1 MRFVLSRNRIR
12 TFACLLMLFLLLT
25 VIVPGTVVSVC
36 AAQDSRASD
45 SENAE
50 ADEKEKEKDT
60 APRAR
65 DSTDSFNRKDRYLA
79 ILYNNKNGLPT
90 SEANAIAETSD
101 GFIWIGSYSGL
112 VRYDGDNFERVGSEE
127 GISSVTSLY
136 VDSLDRLWIGTN
148 DSGVAMLD
156 RGKVRKWKETDGLI
170 SSNICEITGDGNDRI
185 YVGTTTGIQ
194 MFDGDLNL
202 VTVED
207 PRIEGIYVERLIPGA
222 DGQIYGMTSKDDF
235 YTLRDG
241 KVIDYLAKEDMPLK
255 HIVEIAPDPT
265 EPGIVYMGTDESMF
279 YTGTFDGKFGVT
291 GSVDISPL
299 AGVLNIQ
306 KIDNAVWIF
315 ARNGIG
321 VYFQGK
327 FHYLGD
333 LPMTNSPNR
342 IMKDYEGNLWFAS
355 TRQGVMKI
363 VPNNFS
369 DIFKRYGLD
378 EQVVNSTCLYEDELW
393 IGTDTGLIVLSK
405 EGILSEVPLA
415 EAKTASGTDLGEQ
428 DLIAFLDGYRIRSI
442 IKDTKNR
449 LWISTWRGCGLL
461 CYDQGRMTVFDE
473 ADGLLSNHI
482 RAVCERKDGSIL
494 VALTGGVSIIE
505 DGKVTASYGEDD
517 GITNSET
524 LTVAEAENGDI
535 LVGSNGGGIYV
546 INETGT
552 RCIGVPEG
560 LPSGIVMR
568 IKSDPARNLFWI
580 VTSNAIAYMTEDYQV
595 TTIQNFPYKNNFDMV
610 ENRQGDM
617 WVLSSD
623 GIYVL
628 PTEELLQNG
637 RLNPVHYGLAN
648 GLPSIMTSNAYNA
661 LADNGNLYIAGNTG
675 VARVNIE
682 ETIEDITNIK
692 IAVPFIDI
700 DGERVYSDGDSGFHI
715 PSTVKRLTIY
725 SYVYNYSLIDPEVA
739 YYLEGFDR
747 DKKIV
752 NRSELLPETY
762 TNLAGGNYR
771 FVIQLMDSH
780 GNVGRTL
787 SVPIVKD
794 KALYE
799 HVWFY
804 ALLAMGIVLLVVGA
818 VHAILS
824 QKTAALEKKNQ
835 EALKEQR
842 LMTELHMANRIQGS
856 ILPHDFP
863 PFPDRTEFEI
873 YAVMD
878 PAREVGGD
886 FYDFFMIDNDHM
898 GIVIA
903 DVSGKG
909 IPAALFM
916 MISKVIVQSCAMLG
930 KSAGEILTKTNEALC
945 SSNKVDMFVTV
956 WIGILEISTGKI
968 SAANAG
974 HEYPAIRKG
983 DTFTLL
989 KDKHGFVIGGMED
1002 TVYTE
1007 YEIDLK
1013 PGDKLFVYTDGV
1025 PEATDIHNNM
1035 YGTERMLDAL
1045 NNIGN
1050 AGPEQILDYIH
1061 ESVNEFVGD
1070 AEQFDDLTMLCL
1082 EYKGI

>member
-1 MRFVLSRNRIR
+1 MLLGMKGSMNQENDGTSPLDYMAGMLTMMPNTSSRGGRLQRKNLYDGKTEPTGYLRRMKDANSGEVGDVVGLNDDGTYNVSYSNGIQPMALQAPELTVLGNYNPRRMSPEEKEALMRVQRGLDERPIGGELKNNQYRTMPTNSEAN
-12 TFACLLMLFLLLT
+12 TFAN
-25 VIVPGTVVSVC
+25 
-36 AAQDSRASD
+36 AWASQ
-45 SENAE
+45 
-50 ADEKEKEKDT
+50 T
-60 APRAR
+60 APTVGHLIAAGLKPLDLVTPSRYVGLL
-65 DSTDSFNRKDRYLA
+65 DSD
-79 ILYNNKNGLPT
+79 NKNGFLHLFDDD
-90 SEANAIAETSD
+90 NR
-101 GFIWIGSYSGL
+101 GLFIN
-112 VRYDGDNFERVGSEE
+112 DNPNG
-127 GISSVTSLY
+127 
-136 VDSLDRLWIGTN
+136 
-148 DSGVAMLD
+148 
-156 RGKVRKWKETDGLI
+156 
-170 SSNICEITGDGNDRI
+170 
-185 YVGTTTGIQ
+185 
-194 MFDGDLNL
+194 MF
-202 VTVED
+202 
-207 PRIEGIYVERLIPGA
+207 
-222 DGQIYGMTSKDDF
+222 S
-235 YTLRDG
+235 
-241 KVIDYLAKEDMPLK
+241 
-255 HIVEIAPDPT
+255 
-265 EPGIVYMGTDESMF
+265 
-279 YTGTFDGKFGVT
+279 
-291 GSVDISPL
+291 
-299 AGVLNIQ
+299 
-306 KIDNAVWIF
+306 
-315 ARNGIG
+315 
-321 VYFQGK
+321 
-327 FHYLGD
+327 
-333 LPMTNSPNR
+333 
-342 IMKDYEGNLWFAS
+342 
-355 TRQGVMKI
+355 
-363 VPNNFS
+363 
-369 DIFKRYGLD
+369 KRYAEEHPYWAMAGNMAFD
-378 EQVVNSTCLYEDELW
+378 IPASVAAGW
-393 IGTDTGLIVLSK
+393 AIGK
-405 EGILSEVPLA
+405 
-415 EAKTASGTDLGEQ
+415 
-428 DLIAFLDGYRIRSI
+428 GY
-442 IKDTKNR
+442 
-449 LWISTWRGCGLL
+449 
-461 CYDQGRMTVFDE
+461 
-473 ADGLLSNHI
+473 
-482 RAVCERKDGSIL
+482 
-494 VALTGGVSIIE
+494 
-505 DGKVTASYGEDD
+505 
-517 GITNSET
+517 
-524 LTVAEAENGDI
+524 
-535 LVGSNGGGIYV
+535 
-546 INETGT
+546 
-552 RCIGVPEG
+552 
-560 LPSGIVMR
+560 
-568 IKSDPARNLFWI
+568 
-580 VTSNAIAYMTEDYQV
+580 NAA
-595 TTIQNFPYKNNFDMV
+595 
-610 ENRQGDM
+610 
-617 WVLSSD
+617 
-623 GIYVL
+623 
-628 PTEELLQNG
+628 
-637 RLNPVHYGLAN
+637 
-648 GLPSIMTSNAYNA
+648 SNAYNA